1 MAIKFIC
8 IKYLKKNI
16 LNKNDWSYI
25 HENLGCIND
34 KSGQWKHP
42 EKCTIIESGNITMKN
57 VNYPL
62 LGIDETGH
70 YKIMIPEEEYTF
82 PGKQVFEIP
91 IKGKY
96 EKIVLQ
102 ILKN

>member
-1 MAIKFIC
+1 
-8 IKYLKKNI
+8 
-16 LNKNDWSYI
+16 
-25 HENLGCIND
+25 
-34 KSGQWKHP
+34 
-42 EKCTIIESGNITMKN
+42 MKN

-70 YKIMIPEEEYTF
+70 YKIMLPEEDYKF